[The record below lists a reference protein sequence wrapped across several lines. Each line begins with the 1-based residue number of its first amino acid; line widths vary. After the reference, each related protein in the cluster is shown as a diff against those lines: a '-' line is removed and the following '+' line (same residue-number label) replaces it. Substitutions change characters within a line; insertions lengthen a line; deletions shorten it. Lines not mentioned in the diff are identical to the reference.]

1 MTKTERMRYAR
12 AILLAQDKIALVYF
26 RKIRAELKRVGKE
39 LGESYALNQTSLQF
53 PDLQQKHKERV
64 IKILNDLV
72 FATVKVFINDKVGQ
86 KRMFTLDVANEVY
99 ALLAANVLTTSA
111 LISNTTVA
119 AASAVILKQMKLSRT
134 KPKAAEPENIAKK
147 IAKKIGGVN
156 AISRAMTIA
165 RTETHKAANTT
176 QYTKAEWA
184 AQESGLK
191 VEVEWIATNDGRVRD
206 NHRHADG
213 QKRPIGQ
220 PFNVGGEAMRYPS
233 DPRASAKN
241 TINCRC
247 VLGYDTIDE

>member
-1 MTKTERMRYAR
+1 MNKTERMRYAR
-12 AILLAQDKIALVYF
+12 AILLAQDKIALVFF

-39 LGESYALNQTSLQF
+39 LGESYQKNGNQLQF
-53 PDLQQKHKERV
+53 DEVELKHKERM
-64 IKILNDLV
+64 IKILNDLT
-72 FATVKVFINDKVGQ
+72 FSTVKVFMNDKVGQ

-111 LISNTTVA
+111 LISQNTVA
-119 AASAVILKQMKLSRT
+119 SATVVILKQMELSRT

-156 AISRAMTIA
+156 SISRAMTIA

-206 NHRHADG
+206 SHRHVDG
-213 QKRPIGQ
+213 QKRPMGQ
-220 PFNVGGEAMRYPS
+220 TFNVGGEAMRYPS

>member
-72 FATVKVFINDKVGQ
+72 LTTVKVFMSDKVG
-86 KRMFTLDVANEVY
+86 KKNMFASDVANEVY

-119 AASAVILKQMKLSRT
+119 AASAVILQQMQLSLT
-134 KPKAAEPENIAKK
+134 KPKASEPEVIAKA

-156 AISRAMTIA
+156 SISRAMTIA

-191 VEVEWIATNDGRVRD
+191 VEVEWIATNDARVRD
-206 NHRHADG
+206 KHRHANG

>member
-1 MTKTERMRYAR
+1 MNKTERMRYAR
-12 AILLAQDKIALVYF
+12 AILLAQDKIALVFF

-72 FATVKVFINDKVGQ
+72 FATVKVFMNDKVGQ

-111 LISNTTVA
+111 LISQNTVA
-119 AASAVILKQMKLSRT
+119 SATVVILQQMQLSLT
-134 KPKAAEPENIAKK
+134 KPKASEPEVIAKA

-156 AISRAMTIA
+156 SISRAMTIA

-206 NHRHADG
+206 NHRHANG